1 MQIPNLKNSVLI
13 IYCKEY
19 LLLLKDEILYM
30 ERLNLFYCIYIIAHL
45 ITLKC
50 LSIRTPE
57 TINFP
62 FVPNGKLMVLGV
74 PIFEHIIIRLK
85 CTQILG
91 HIKIMNFP
99 FGTNGKFIFRCS
111 KT

>member
-1 MQIPNLKNSVLI
+1 MQLD
-13 IYCKEY
+13 EY
-19 LLLLKDEILYM
+19 
-30 ERLNLFYCIYIIAHL
+30 LNLFSMTLTAFIFSILHGPY
-45 ITLKC
+45 TLKC
-50 LSIRTPE
+50 LSIGTPK

-74 PIFEHIIIRLK
+74 PIFEHIIIRLR

-99 FGTNGKFIFRCS
+99 FGTNGKFIIFRCP